1 MSQPMIKCASCGG
14 RIPPHEPD
22 LALRDLVLR
31 DLVLRDLDNGGR
43 PRYYHTR
50 CGEAAY
56 AATEK
61 PTLYRLTIR
70 YVEEVTN

>member
-22 LALRDLVLR
+22 LVLR
-31 DLVLRDLDNGGR
+31 DLVLRDLGNGGR

-56 AATEK
+56 AATER

>member
-14 RIPPHEPD
+14 RIPPREP
-22 LALRDLVLR
+22 

-56 AATEK
+56 AAAEK